1 MLRPVPVLD
10 LKIIIQ
16 KMSDKVQTFEC
27 ENELFEKHKSGN
39 KFSLISAAY
48 CQAVLAASK

>member
-10 LKIIIQ
+10 LKIILQ
-16 KMSDKVQTFEC
+16 KMSDKVQTFVC
-27 ENELFEKHKSGN
+27 ESELFEKHKAGN
-39 KFSLISAAY
+39 KVSLISAAY